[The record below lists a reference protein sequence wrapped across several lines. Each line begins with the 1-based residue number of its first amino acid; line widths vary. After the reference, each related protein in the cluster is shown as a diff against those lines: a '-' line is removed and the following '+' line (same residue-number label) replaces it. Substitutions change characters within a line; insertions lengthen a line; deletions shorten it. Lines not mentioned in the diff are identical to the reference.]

1 MNLTQRFRSS
11 VKELQDHLL
20 DTVQPVASRFNLSI
34 NAFGRSVGAENS
46 AAGRLSLTDAFG
58 TALEPA
64 PVTPTTGSA
73 YRLLSGTIRNVV
85 ETSERDTYKGKSVV
99 VAPTILLGTF
109 FFFTD
114 QATFLMRRQ

>member
-1 MNLTQRFRSS
+1 M
-11 VKELQDHLL
+11 ELQDHLL

-34 NAFGRSVGAENS
+34 NAFGRSVGAENA

-109 FFFTD
+109 LFY
-114 QATFLMRRQ
+114 